1 MVKYL
6 GVLCI
11 PRYFC
16 VTKGKEMAIEAFIDK
31 RGDRVE
37 IGDVLVVGFRS
48 GSSADVRVG
57 RVVAFSDQ
65 ANSYSLTERQ
75 PLIEL
80 EWEIAKSGRRSY
92 APKTSKIFADNGR
105 FVILQKAKVDDD
117 QDN

>member
-1 MVKYL
+1 MK
-6 GVLCI
+6 
-11 PRYFC
+11 
-16 VTKGKEMAIEAFIDK
+16 MAVEAFIDK

-65 ANSYSLTERQ
+65 AGAYRSDRQ

-80 EWEIAKSGRRSY
+80 EWEIEKSGRRSY

-105 FVILQKAKVDDD
+105 FVILQKAKADDEE
-117 QDN
+117 